1 MKPGSILQFIVV
13 RLQQISKDR
22 KSLFPLCC
30 HHANIIASVWF
41 QSHANQSSKHS
52 RRDLGQKIKCMY
64 VWGVDFQTPC
74 EKFIFTHTPW
84 ARATSVSH
92 YATLIIDCVSFKQ
105 AILSPTLWLL
115 PWDAKWHLEMCMGAE
130 EHLANVP
137 MGAVQ
142 ENDRADA
149 NRKPHKSL
157 YLRTT
162 IERDIKYMALKMV
175 AVWNNWPCNISF

>member
-1 MKPGSILQFIVV
+1 MLTSSPVFDFNHMPIRVPSIQEETLVKK
-13 RLQQISKDR
+13 LN
-22 KSLFPLCC
+22 
-30 HHANIIASVWF
+30 A
-41 QSHANQSSKHS
+41 
-52 RRDLGQKIKCMY
+52 CMY
-64 VWGVDFQTPC
+64 EGLIF
-74 EKFIFTHTPW
+74 KFPVKNSYSHILLEQGQHLHYDWWKTLKLRKLCTTL
-84 ARATSVSH
+84 TSVSH

-115 PWDAKWHLEMCMGAE
+115 PWDAKMCMGAE

-175 AVWNNWPCNISF
+175 AVWNNWLCNISF

>member
-1 MKPGSILQFIVV
+1 MLTSSPVFDFNHMPIRVPSIQEETLVKK
-13 RLQQISKDR
+13 LN
-22 KSLFPLCC
+22 
-30 HHANIIASVWF
+30 A
-41 QSHANQSSKHS
+41 
-52 RRDLGQKIKCMY
+52 CMY
-64 VWGVDFQTPC
+64 EGL
-74 EKFIFTHTPW
+74 IFKLPVKNSYSHILLEQGQHLHYDWWKTLRLRKLCTTL
-84 ARATSVSH
+84 TSVSH
-92 YATLIIDCVSFKQ
+92 YTTLIIDCVSFKQ